1 MELTAQVWL
10 QAIFNGIALGWLYI
24 LMSLGLSLILGIT
37 GILQLAHGEVYMIGA
52 YIVFY
57 LCVSFGLNLYLAI
70 SISIIVMAV
79 FGIFLE
85 RFVFRPVK
93 GQILAPITISLGLT
107 LILTNTAAISFGQV
121 QQSIPRLAEGSFNI
135 LGAAI
140 PKDRVVAMLFS
151 AALLLLLYFFLKK
164 FKFGQAMVAS
174 AQNWEAA
181 LLRGISANQMSAMA
195 MAIGCALAAAAGALA
210 GSILVLDP
218 YMGSLPLVKGLVI
231 IVLGGMGSLL
241 GATIG
246 GLILGLIDGVFPV
259 IFNPATAA
267 LAPLIIVI
275 IILLTRP
282 QGLFGHE

>member
-1 MELTAQVWL
+1 MELTTQVWL
-10 QAIFNGIALGWLYI
+10 QAVFNGFALGWLYI
-24 LMSLGLSLILGIT
+24 LISLGLSLILGIT
-37 GILQLAHGEVYMIGA
+37 AILQLAHGEVYMMGA
-52 YIVFY
+52 YVVFY
-57 LCVSFGLNLYLAI
+57 LCVSFGINLYLAI
-70 SISIIVMAV
+70 FISMMLMVV

-85 RFVFRPVK
+85 RFFFRPVK

-107 LILTNTAAISFGQV
+107 LILINVAAIAFGHI
-121 QQSIPRLAEGSFNI
+121 QQSIPRLAEGSLNI

-140 PKDRVVAMLFS
+140 PKDRVVAMVI
-151 AALLLLLYFFLKK
+151 AAVLLLFLYIFLKK

-181 LLRGISANQMSAMA
+181 LLRGISANKMSSMA

-210 GSILVLDP
+210 GSILVLEP

-241 GATIG
+241 GAVIG

-259 IFNPATAA
+259 IFNPAIAA
-267 LAPLIIVI
+267 VAPLIIVI
-275 IILLTRP
+275 IILLIRP